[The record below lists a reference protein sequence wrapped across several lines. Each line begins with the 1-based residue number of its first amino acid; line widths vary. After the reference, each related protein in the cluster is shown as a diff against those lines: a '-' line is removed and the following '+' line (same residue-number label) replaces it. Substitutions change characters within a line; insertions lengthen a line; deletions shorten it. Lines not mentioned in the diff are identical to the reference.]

1 LTRVV
6 PAADGRGLAVEE
18 WGEPAGRPVF
28 LLHGTP
34 GSRLGPIPRPM
45 VLYQL
50 GIRLI
55 TFDRPGYGRSDRRIG
70 RAVADVADDVRRIA
84 NALEL
89 REFAVLGRSGG
100 GPHAL
105 ACAAL
110 LPGRARRVAALVG
123 LAPAQAEGLD
133 WFEGMA
139 ASNTREYLAVRRQG
153 PLVSARL
160 RSVADRIRADP
171 AQYVADLSA
180 ELTQSDRRVV
190 SDAGMRRMLRET
202 FAEAFRTS
210 ADGWIDD
217 LLAFCAPWGFE
228 LGDIVVPTMLWH
240 GANDTFSPAGH
251 SRWLA
256 DRIPTSTVVV
266 QPGSAHFGAFDVLP
280 DVLTWLAEPDGAPGA
295 RASQRL

>member
-1 LTRVV
+1 MTTVV

-55 TFDRPGYGRSDRRIG
+55 TFDRPGYGRSDRSIG

-190 SDAGMRRMLRET
+190 SDAGMRRMLLET

-280 DVLTWLAEPDGAPGA
+280 DVLTWLVQPDRAPGA
-295 RASQRL
+295 RTSQRL

>member
-1 LTRVV
+1 MTRVV
-6 PAADGRGLAVEE
+6 SAADGRELAVEE
-18 WGEPAGRPVF
+18 WGVPTGFPVF

-55 TFDRPGYGRSDRRIG
+55 SFDRPGYGRSDRMAG
-70 RAVADVADDVRRIA
+70 RVVADIAADVRLLA
-84 NALEL
+84 DALHLE
-89 REFAVLGRSGG
+89 EFAVLGRSGG

-110 LPGRARRVAALVG
+110 LRGRTTRAAALVG
-123 LAPAQAEGLD
+123 LAPPQAEGLD

-139 ASNTREYLAVRRQG
+139 PANTREYMAVRGQG

-160 RSVADRIRADP
+160 RSIADRIRADP
-171 AQYVADLSA
+171 AQHVANLFA
-180 ELTQSDRRVV
+180 GLTQSDRRVILE
-190 SDAGMRRMLRET
+190 AGMRRMLLET
-202 FAEAFRTS
+202 FTEAFRTS

-256 DRIPTSTVVV
+256 DRIPGSTVVV
-266 QPGSAHFGAFDVLP
+266 QSGSAHFGAFNVLP
-280 DVLTWLAEPDGAPGA
+280 DVLTWLTRPEGH
-295 RASQRL
+295 RSERL

>member
-1 LTRVV
+1 MTTLVS
-6 PAADGRGLAVEE
+6 AADGRELAVQE
-18 WGEPAGRPVF
+18 WGVPTGFPVF

-34 GSRLGPIPRPM
+34 GSRLGPVPRTM

-55 TFDRPGYGRSDRRIG
+55 TFDRPGYGRSDRKVG
-70 RAVADVADDVRRIA
+70 RVVADIAADVRRLA
-84 NALEL
+84 DALGL
-89 REFAVLGRSGG
+89 TEFAVLGRSGG

-110 LPGRARRVAALVG
+110 LPRRATRVAALVG

-139 ASNTREYLAVRRQG
+139 PSNTREYMAVRGQG

-160 RSVADRIRADP
+160 RSIADRIRANP
-171 AQYVADLSA
+171 AQHVANLYA

-190 SDAGMRRMLRET
+190 VEAGMRGKLLET
-202 FAEAFRTS
+202 FREAFRTS

-266 QPGSAHFGAFDVLP
+266 QSGSAHFGAFNVLP
-280 DVLTWLAEPDGAPGA
+280 DVLAWLTRPG
-295 RASQRL
+295 STLPQRP

>member
-1 LTRVV
+1 MTVV
-6 PAADGRGLAVEE
+6 TATDGRGLAVEQC
-18 WGEPAGRPVF
+18 GAPGGRPVF

-55 TFDRPGYGRSDRRIG
+55 SFDRAGYGLSDRSFG
-70 RAVADVADDVRRIA
+70 RTVADIAADVRAIA
-84 NALEL
+84 DFLGLE
-89 REFAVLGRSGG
+89 EFAVLGRSGG

-110 LPGRARRVAALVG
+110 LPERARRVAALVA

-139 ASNTREYLAVRRQG
+139 VSNTRQYLAARGQG
-153 PLVSARL
+153 RLISARL
-160 RSVADRIRADP
+160 RSAADGIRADP
-171 AQYVADLSA
+171 ARYLAEIHA
-180 ELTQSDRRVV
+180 ELTRSDRRVV
-190 SDAGMRRMLRET
+190 ADAGMRRMLYET
-202 FAEAFRTS
+202 FAEAFRRS

-217 LLAFCAPWGFE
+217 LLAFSRPWGFDP
-228 LGDIVVPTMLWH
+228 GDIGVPTMLWH
-240 GANDTFSPAGH
+240 GADDTFSPAGH

-256 DRIPTSTVVV
+256 GRIRTSTVVI
-266 QPGSAHFGAFDVLP
+266 QSDSAHFGAFDVIP
-280 DVLTWLAEPDGAPGA
+280 DMLAWLAEAVQP
-295 RASQRL
+295 SQRL